1 METLI
6 GWTTTW
12 FQALLYR
19 KRKKREGYKAWFL
32 PLRDIPWAADRPR
45 CNSVMVVQV
54 GCGGTS
60 SKNLLALPAG
70 VRKVARRTD
79 I

>member
-1 METLI
+1 MVSGIIIQE
-6 GWTTTW
+6 
-12 FQALLYR
+12 
-19 KRKKREGYKAWFL
+19 KKKGGGVQAWFL